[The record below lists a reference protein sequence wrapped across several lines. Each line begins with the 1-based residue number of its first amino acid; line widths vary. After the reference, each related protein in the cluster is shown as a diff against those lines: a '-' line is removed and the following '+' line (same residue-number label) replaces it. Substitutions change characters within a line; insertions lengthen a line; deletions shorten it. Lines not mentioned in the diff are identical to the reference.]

1 MEQRETVKD
10 TKGLIEK
17 HRKITGKYL
26 HLVQDLVASGERID
40 LEATKA
46 KIEGKYGLKLKPGE
60 PSRLPAEGEPAKE
73 SPTGRSYISSEGK
86 IDTEKIESFIE
97 AMRRKYVKP
106 ASPSA
111 TVLPIAQ
118 AFFPRSTTPDTTT
131 SLQDASLTTAETQL
145 IDLSPAKVPEVD
157 LMNSSPRVKKA
168 DYSVD
173 LACISFES
181 PPRALSPEPQVNK
194 TMPDLSELRMSRKKS
209 RPKAEDILKDILERC
224 VDRLFSPPKL
234 PIPVPLS
241 TSLPLQTPEEATI
254 PLPKRK
260 TSPLRS
266 FATFLNGDEPATEHK
281 PAKTRPGHMK
291 ITKAKIDPETI
302 LSKDTE
308 YQQLLL
314 REKELQTRLAALAAE
329 KVEIRASLEA
339 K

>member
-1 MEQRETVKD
+1 MEQRGTVKD
-10 TKGLIEK
+10 TKELIEK

-60 PSRLPAEGEPAKE
+60 ISRLAAEPAKE
-73 SPTGRSYISSEGK
+73 SPTGRSFISSEGK

-106 ASPSA
+106 ASP
-111 TVLPIAQ
+111 TVVPIAQ
-118 AFFPRSTTPDTTT
+118 AFFPCSTTPDTST
-131 SLQDASLTTAETQL
+131 SLQDASLTAADTQL

-157 LMNSSPRVKKA
+157 LMNSIPLVEKP

-194 TMPDLSELRMSRKKS
+194 TMPDLSELRMSRKKL

-224 VDRLFSPPKL
+224 VDKLFSPPEL
-234 PIPVPLS
+234 PTPVPIS
-241 TSLPLQTPEEATI
+241 TPVPVQIPEEATS
-254 PLPKRK
+254 PPPKRK

-266 FATFLNGDEPATEHK
+266 FATFLKGDEPAPEHK

-291 ITKAKIDPETI
+291 ITKAKIDPEAI

-339 K
+339 KVM